1 MKFSIETKVA
11 TGFILSLIIIASF
24 SINTYFDMHSLIK
37 ENTKHHQ
44 SQLLLRTTNE
54 IKVNMFKSE
63 SATRDFALTGSDISA
78 KRFYS
83 LEKSTFILINALK
96 ISLLKSDNDPG
107 QYDKIM
113 ELYNEFVKL
122 ENTIIYTKQNKGT
135 TAALALFLKG
145 KSAENG
151 NLIINILR
159 QIEITQRTSL
169 IEFTQKNISAAMI
182 TNRSFLILVILMIII
197 LGVIFYLFK
206 ADITESKKAKSE
218 LRLANDHLESTV
230 KYRTQTLAESEKK
243 YRLLADNVIDV
254 ISLHNND
261 GTYTYVSESGK
272 SILGYDPEELI
283 GRTGFDFMHPEDIE
297 KIKSIHNTLI
307 ISKQNSDA
315 IPFRFLHKNGNYIW
329 VESLAKIVINKE
341 GNFEGIVICTR
352 DISERVKAENE
363 FKEHQSMLQS
373 ILENSGNPT
382 FIKKLDGTYLLAN
395 KQFEIVLK
403 ELNTDISKGVQGRK
417 MQDLLSPEIA
427 LQENK
432 RDASILATAKRVEYE
447 IQYELDGIQKS
458 FSIAKFPVYDDN
470 NKIYAIC
477 GIGTDITS
485 YKQFQKEILDSKA
498 KLNALI
504 QNSIDP
510 IWSIDKNFKLIDFN
524 YSCRSMI
531 SFFYGIEMNAS
542 MNALELNNN
551 AESKAEW
558 EGNYFRSL
566 KGEYFSKELKVIHN
580 MENYYYDVSFNP
592 IIVNECVEGVA
603 VFARDVTNHKKT
615 EKQLKYKVNELNTF
629 MYKATHDLR
638 SPLMSLMGLI
648 HLAEKE
654 NNITELKNYFGMIGT
669 SVAKMDKLLVDLVNI
684 TNVSQGQLVINK
696 VNFRGMIGEIIDSLE
711 HYPNFENIYF
721 ETKIDNDIPF
731 YGDDKLLYSI
741 MQNLIDNAIKYSRNS
756 FSSTP
761 NVTLNIKTEANFV
774 SINVSDNGIGIPHN
788 STEKVFDMFYRAT
801 TVSSGT
807 GLGLY
812 IVKSGVEKMK
822 GKITLASI
830 ENVGTTIYI
839 TLPNNKAEKIEMT
852 ALALSA

>member
-1 MKFSIETKVA
+1 MKFTIETKVA

-24 SINTYFDMHSLIK
+24 SITTYFNMHALIQK
-37 ENTKHHQ
+37 NTKHHQ

-54 IKVNMFKSE
+54 IKVNMFKAE
-63 SATRDFALTGSDISA
+63 SATRDFALTGSDSSSM
-78 KRFYS
+78 RFYS
-83 LEKSTFILINALK
+83 VEKSTYLLLHALK
-96 ISLLKSDNDPG
+96 ISLSECGTDPG

-113 ELYNEFVKL
+113 DRYNEFIKF

-135 TAALALFLKG
+135 TAALALLLRG
-145 KSAENG
+145 KFAENG
-151 NLIINILR
+151 NLVINLLR
-159 QIEITQRTSL
+159 QIEISQRTSI
-169 IEFTQKNISAAMI
+169 IEFTQKNINAALI

-206 ADITESKKAKSE
+206 ADITESKKAKAE
-218 LRLANDHLESTV
+218 LRMTNDHLESTV
-230 KYRTQTLAESEKK
+230 KCRTRTLAESEKK

-254 ISLHNND
+254 ISLHNSD
-261 GTYTYVSESGK
+261 GNYTYVSESAK

-283 GRTGFDFMHPEDIE
+283 GHTGFDFMHPEDVE
-297 KIKSIHNTLI
+297 KIKKIHNSLI
-307 ISKQNSDA
+307 ISKENSDV

-329 VESLAKIVINKE
+329 VESLAKKVVNE
-341 GNFEGIVICTR
+341 LGEFEGIVICTR
-352 DISERVKAENE
+352 DISARVEAEKAFKDHER
-363 FKEHQSMLQS
+363 MLQS
-373 ILENSGNPT
+373 IMDNSSNPI
-382 FIKKLDGTYLLAN
+382 FIKKLSGEYLLVNREFENMMKERKVDIGEGLIGKNMKDLLPAEIFDQETKRN
-395 KQFEIVLK
+395 NEIVRTEK
-403 ELNTDISKGVQGRK
+403 T
-417 MQDLLSPEIA
+417 
-427 LQENK
+427 
-432 RDASILATAKRVEYE
+432 AT
-447 IQYELDGIQKS
+447 YELQYPGNKGIKTYS
-458 FSIAKFPVYDDN
+458 VAKFPMYDDDN
-470 NKIYAIC
+470 NVYAIC
-477 GIGTDITS
+477 AIETDITR

-531 SFFYGIEMNAS
+531 SFFYGIEIFPS
-542 MNALELNNN
+542 MNALELNDS
-551 AESKAEW
+551 ESRAEW
-558 EGNYFRSL
+558 ERDYIKSL
-566 KGEYFSKELKVIHN
+566 NGEYFSKELRVVHN
-580 MENYYYDVSFNP
+580 MEDYYYDVSFNP

-603 VFARDVTNHKKT
+603 IFARDVTNHKKT

-654 NNITELKNYFGMIGT
+654 NDITESKNYFGMIGT

-684 TNVSQGQLVINK
+684 TNVSQGQLVVNK
-696 VNFRGMIGEIIDSLE
+696 VDFRGMIGEIIDSLK
-711 HYPNFENIYF
+711 HYPNFENIGIKN
-721 ETKIDNDIPF
+721 KIDDNIPF

-756 FSSTP
+756 FSNTP
-761 NVTLNIKTEANFV
+761 SVNLNIVTETNFV
-774 SINVSDNGIGIPHN
+774 TISVSDNGIGIPNN

-839 TLPNNKAEKIEMT
+839 TIPNNKTEKIEKSSLQM
-852 ALALSA
+852 SA